1 LRFVLNGNVRD
12 LRLGCLFRI
21 DVVLSPLG
29 RYPSHPHTP
38 CQRDP
43 LQQQLLA
50 ARFGFRRNWLPDW
63 IFHALSPTV
72 FPCEFGLPRVNMAV
86 LDHMIRSASWTDW
99 HPLFLTSR
107 LPAILHYYP
116 VRTTRKTGRSPPF
129 SSMRPPCLYSRRSSS
144 SGVGRWKNTIHGFII
159 ASGIE
164 KLVGEGCEFLIASR
178 CINSSADTSRKCTSL
193 LAPSCFAR
201 DR

>member
-1 LRFVLNGNVRD
+1 MSATRGWAAYFALTESCSHWADTPATCTIPANETRSSNT
-12 LRLGCLFRI
+12 
-21 DVVLSPLG
+21 LSMRALV
-29 RYPSHPHTP
+29 S
-38 CQRDP
+38 
-43 LQQQLLA
+43 A
-50 ARFGFRRNWLPDW
+50 EIGFQTGFSTNCRRQSLPAN
-63 IFHALSPTV
+63 FT
-72 FPCEFGLPRVNMAV
+72 CEF
-86 LDHMIRSASWTDW
+86 W

-116 VRTTRKTGRSPPF
+116 LRTTRKTGRSPPLI
-129 SSMRPPCLYSRRSSS
+129 SMRPPCLYSRRSSS

-164 KLVGEGCEFLIASR
+164 KLVGEGCEFLTASR